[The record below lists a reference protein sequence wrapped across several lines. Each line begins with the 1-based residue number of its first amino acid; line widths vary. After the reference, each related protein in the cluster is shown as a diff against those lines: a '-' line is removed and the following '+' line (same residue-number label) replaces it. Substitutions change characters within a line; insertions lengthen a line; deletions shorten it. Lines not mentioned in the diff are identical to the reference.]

1 MKKVSNSKFKSPSV
15 MVNQI
20 RAAAIK
26 RLVCPKALDR
36 ALELADQ
43 IEQISASVVLSRFL
57 ISKIKAQAS
66 LFATF
71 HPENSTNEAVRK
83 ALKVLPADARKAH
96 IDGVL
101 KVFDN
106 AGAAQA
112 KVSLKEQLAKIK
124 VNLETKRNMI
134 FTRQQQLNELYVR
147 AQLAFALNWGKT
159 VAAEQPKV
167 IYKSAPKPET
177 PKADGEKN
185 LNLRLNRT
193 QLFGVIRQLADM
205 AKNADPKE
213 NDFVVC
219 FRCRPPQKG

>member
-1 MKKVSNSKFKSPSV
+1 MKKVSHCQFKSPTV

-20 RAAAIK
+20 RAAVAK
-26 RLVCPKALDR
+26 SLLPKIVLAQ
-36 ALELADQ
+36 ANELAEQ
-43 IEQISASVVLSRFL
+43 IEQISASVTLSRFL

-71 HPENSTNEAVRK
+71 HPENCTNEQVRK
-83 ALKVLPADARKAH
+83 ALKTLSPMARKAH

-112 KVSLKEQLAKIK
+112 KVSLKSQLAQIK
-124 VNLETKRNMI
+124 ASLEAKRNAI
-134 FTRQQQLNELYVR
+134 FERQKALNELYVK
-147 AQLAFALNWGKT
+147 AQLAFKSPKK
-159 VAAEQPKV
+159 VADEQPKV
-167 IYKSAPKPET
+167 IHKVAPKPEL
-177 PKADGEKN
+177 PKAEDQKN

-193 QLFGVIRQLADM
+193 QLFAVIRQLADM
-205 AKNADPKE
+205 AKNAAPSE

-219 FRCRPPQKG
+219 FRCKPSQNG

>member
-20 RAAAIK
+20 RAAVNKQLLPACV
-26 RLVCPKALDR
+26 LDKAHD
-36 ALELADQ
+36 LAEQ

-66 LFATF
+66 LFATV

-83 ALKVLPADARKAH
+83 ALKTLKADARKAH

-124 VNLETKRNMI
+124 VNLEGKRNAI
-134 FTRQQQLNELYVR
+134 FVRQQQLNYLYEQ
-147 AQLAFALNWGKT
+147 AQIAFKEGKP
-159 VAAEQPKV
+159 VPPPQPKV

-177 PKADGEKN
+177 PKAEGEKN

-193 QLFGVIRQLADM
+193 QLFAVIRQLADM
-205 AKNADPKE
+205 AKQASPSE

-219 FRCRPPQKG
+219 FRCRPPQNG

>member
-1 MKKVSNSKFKSPSV
+1 MKKVSHCQFKSPTV

-20 RAAAIK
+20 RAAVNK
-26 RLVCPKALDR
+26 KFLTVDVLDH
-36 ALELADQ
+36 AHVLEHE
-43 IEQISASVVLSRFL
+43 IEHISASVTLSRFL

-71 HPENSTNEAVRK
+71 HPENCTSEQVRK
-83 ALKVLPADARKAH
+83 ALKVLSFDERKAH

-112 KVSLKEQLAKIK
+112 KASLKAQLAKIK
-124 VNLETKRNMI
+124 ENLETKRNMI
-134 FTRQQQLNELYVR
+134 FVRQQALNDLYVK
-147 AQLAFALNWGKT
+147 AQLAFKSGKPT
-159 VAAEQPKV
+159 VTAEQPKV
-167 IYKSAPKPET
+167 IHKVAPKPEL
-177 PKADGEKN
+177 PKAEDQKN

-193 QLFGVIRQLADM
+193 QLFAVIRQLADM
-205 AKNADPKE
+205 AKNAAPSE

-219 FRCRPPQKG
+219 FRCKPSQNG